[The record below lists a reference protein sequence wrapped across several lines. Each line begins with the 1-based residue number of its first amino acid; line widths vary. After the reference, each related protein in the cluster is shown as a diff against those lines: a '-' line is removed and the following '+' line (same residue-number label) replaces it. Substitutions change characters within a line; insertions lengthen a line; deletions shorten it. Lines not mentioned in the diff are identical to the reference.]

1 MNLRHK
7 ILVCSAIAIFDNNNL
22 REHNVTDNSIS
33 APISRQYVHI
43 NDDKSLSILEQPIP
57 QLQADEVLIKVCGA
71 GVNRGDLMQR
81 QGLYPPPADAS
92 PVMGLEVS
100 GIVIAVGAAVND
112 RSIGDRICALTH
124 GAGYCEYTTVPAS
137 QCIAVP
143 DSVSLLDAAALPEAL
158 FTVWHNVF
166 QRCNLT
172 AGETVLIHGG
182 SSGIGTMAI
191 QMAKVIGATIYAT
204 AGTDEK
210 CALCE
215 ALGASKTVNYKTGDF
230 ETELPP
236 VNVILDMAGGDFFQ
250 KNINLLAPDG
260 RVSTIA
266 MVRGFQA
273 DINFLPMMVK
283 RLIITGST
291 MRPQSFAN
299 KAQMALEIS
308 EHIMPAIVSGEIKPV
323 IDSIYALSDV
333 EKAHERMGS
342 GEHAGKVILA
352 VDESMA

>member
-1 MNLRHK
+1 MILLHK
-7 ILVCSAIAIFDNNNL
+7 ILVSSPVAISENNNL
-22 REHNVTDNSIS
+22 REHNVTDNTIS
-33 APISRQYVHI
+33 APTSRQYVHI
-43 NDDKSLSILEQPIP
+43 NDDKSLSILEQAIP

-92 PVMGLEVS
+92 PIMGLEVS
-100 GIVIAVGAAVND
+100 GTVIAIGSAVNN
-112 RSIGDRICALTH
+112 RAVGDRVCALTH
-124 GAGYCEYTTVPAS
+124 GAGYCEYTSVPAS

-143 DSVSLLDAAALPEAL
+143 AAMSLLDAAALAEAL

-166 QRCNLT
+166 QRCGLT
-172 AGETVLIHGG
+172 AGESVLIHGG
-182 SSGIGTMAI
+182 SSGIGTIAI
-191 QMAKVIGATIYAT
+191 QMAKVMGTTVYAT

-210 CALCE
+210 CTLCE
-215 ALGASKTVNYKTGDF
+215 KLGASKAVNYKTGDF

-236 VNVILDMAGGDFFQ
+236 VDVILDMAGGDFFQ
-250 KNINLLAPDG
+250 KNINLLAPEG

-273 DINFLPMMVK
+273 EINFLPVMVK
-283 RLIITGST
+283 RLIVTGST
-291 MRPQSFAN
+291 MRPQSFSN

-308 EHIMPAIVSGEIKPV
+308 EHIMPAIASGNIKPV
-323 IDSIYALSDV
+323 IDSVYALSDV

-352 VDESMA
+352 VDESLA

>member
-1 MNLRHK
+1 M
-7 ILVCSAIAIFDNNNL
+7 
-22 REHNVTDNSIS
+22 TDISNSI
-33 APISRQYVHI
+33 PTSRQYVHI

-57 QLQADEVLIKVCGA
+57 QLQADDVLIKVCGA
-71 GVNRGDLMQR
+71 GINRGDLMQR

-100 GIVIAVGAAVND
+100 GIVVAIGAHVKDRAVGD
-112 RSIGDRICALTH
+112 RVCALTH
-124 GAGYCEYTTVPAS
+124 GAGYCQYTTVPAS
-137 QCIAVP
+137 QCVTVP
-143 DSVSLLDAAALPEAL
+143 DAVSLLDAAALPEAL

-166 QRCNLT
+166 QRCGLS
-172 AGETVLIHGG
+172 AGESVLIHGG
-182 SSGIGTMAI
+182 ASGIGTMAI
-191 QMAKVIGATIYAT
+191 QMAKIMGATIYAT
-204 AGTDEK
+204 AGTDDK

-215 ALGASKTVNYKTGDF
+215 QLGATKAVNYKTGDF

-236 VNVILDMAGGDFFQ
+236 VDVILDMAGGDFFQ

-273 DINFLPMMVK
+273 EINFLPVMVK
-283 RLIITGST
+283 RLIVTGST
-291 MRPQSFAN
+291 MRPQSFAK

-308 EHIMPAIVSGEIKPV
+308 EHIMPAIASGEIKPI
-323 IDSIYALSDV
+323 IDSVFAFSDV

-342 GEHAGKVILA
+342 GEHAGKVMLA
-352 VDESMA
+352 IDESLA